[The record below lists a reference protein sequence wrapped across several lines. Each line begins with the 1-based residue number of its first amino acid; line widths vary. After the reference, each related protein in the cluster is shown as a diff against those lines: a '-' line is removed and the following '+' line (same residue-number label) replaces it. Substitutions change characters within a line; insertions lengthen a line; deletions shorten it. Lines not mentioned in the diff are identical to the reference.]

1 MIAEKHDALDTQVR
15 DLVLASSAVPITQP
29 GGEEERRKLALRLE
43 RGTSLSQE
51 AREIAKAPFLP
62 EHRRALAEAR
72 LLAASHALSPLYVG
86 KLDEV
91 ETDFLIRDARPD
103 SKLLR
108 PLLARRYGTGAE
120 KYAVNS
126 ASISL
131 FDLATRVLDEVPAE
145 HDNSSMPPDDARGGP
160 SFAAVLR
167 KVAHYAGLPLEGVSI
182 REDLVASAAASG
194 LWIWVANRPF
204 GAREALRCA
213 VHEVLG
219 HLASTS
225 NARAQAARIFQLGTA
240 GAFEDQEGL
249 AIALEEE
256 AGFFDASRLRTLA
269 GRVIATTRFHEGA
282 TFEEVAIDLH
292 RDHGLRAYDSIV
304 IAERTFRGGGT
315 ARDACYMRGFLRIRS
330 ALRRGDA
337 SVNEVRNGKITLRD
351 LPLVRASIANNI
363 VLEAPYRP
371 EIAQALSF
379 IDGAGLKRAP
389 DFTKWLIDIA

>member
-1 MIAEKHDALDTQVR
+1 MNAERDDALDTQLR
-15 DLVLASSAVPITQP
+15 ELVLASSAVPITQA

-43 RGTSLSQE
+43 RGNPFSERATE
-51 AREIAKAPFLP
+51 VPKAPFLP

-72 LLAASHALSPLYVG
+72 TLAASHALSAFYLG

-103 SKLLR
+103 SKALR
-108 PLLARRYGTGAE
+108 PLLARRYGTGTE
-120 KYAVNS
+120 KYALNEG
-126 ASISL
+126 SISL
-131 FDLATRVLDEVPAE
+131 FDVATRVLDEVPSE
-145 HDNSSMPPDDARGGP
+145 HDNTTMPPDDARGGP
-160 SFAAVLR
+160 SFAAVLK

-194 LWIWVANRPF
+194 SWIWIANRPF

-219 HLASTS
+219 HLASTL
-225 NARAQAARIFQLGTA
+225 NARAQSARIFQLGTA

-269 GRVIATTRFHEGA
+269 GRVIATARFHEGA
-282 TFEEVAIDLH
+282 SFEEVAIDLH

-337 SVNEVRNGKITLRD
+337 SVNELRNGKITLHD
-351 LPLVRASIANNI
+351 LPMMRTMIASQL
-363 VLEAPYRP
+363 VLEAVYQPQ
-371 EIAQALSF
+371 IAQALSF
-379 IDGAGLKRAP
+379 IDGAGLKCAP
-389 DFTKWLIDIA
+389 DFSEWLVDIS